1 VIRLSGMALARGVAG
16 RSRALRGQVQLVF
29 QNPDSSL
36 NPRHTVAE
44 LVRRPIRLFRSDV
57 SRTEEADAIAALLES
72 VKLPRVMLHRY
83 PSQLSGGQKQRVAI
97 ARAFAAQPLL
107 LLCDEVTSA
116 LDVSVQATVIEL
128 IAELA
133 RVFSTAVV
141 FVSHDLGVV
150 RSIAHRSAV
159 MKNGEICE
167 QGETEALFAAPS
179 HSYTRELLGAIPEIA
194 AAEPVG
200 ATLPA

>member
-1 VIRLSGMALARGVAG
+1 MSSG
-16 RSRALRGQVQLVF
+16 
-29 QNPDSSL
+29 
-36 NPRHTVAE
+36 
-44 LVRRPIRLFRSDV
+44 
-57 SRTEEADAIAALLES
+57 LLES
-72 VKLPRVMLHRY
+72 VKLPRAMRHRY

-97 ARAFAAQPLL
+97 ARAFAAQPRL

-116 LDVSVQATVIEL
+116 LDVSIQATVIEL

-133 RVFSTAVV
+133 RAFSTAVV

-159 MKNGEICE
+159 MKDGEICE
-167 QGETEALFAAPS
+167 QGDTEALFATPR
-179 HSYTRELLGAIPEIA
+179 HPYTRELLDAIPDIA
-194 AAEPVG
+194 ATASVE